1 MPESLNGEIEM
12 TVRVTVVNTLN
23 NSSIRMELESYESVE
38 DIIDTAA
45 EYWGKDAGAYVLRK
59 GTKLLNKSQSIDE
72 INLRE
77 DDIIELIPDPEG
89 GS

>member
-1 MPESLNGEIEM
+1 M

>member
-1 MPESLNGEIEM
+1 M

-23 NSSIRMELESYESVE
+23 NSSIRMELESYERVE

-59 GTKLLNKSQSIDE
+59 GTKLLNKNQSIDE
-72 INLRE
+72 INLR
-77 DDIIELIPDPEG
+77 DDDVIEMIPDPEG
-89 GS
+89 GA

>member
-1 MPESLNGEIEM
+1 M
-12 TVRVTVVNTLN
+12 VNTLN

>member
-1 MPESLNGEIEM
+1 M
-12 TVRVTVVNTLN
+12 TVRITVVNTLN
-23 NSSIRMELESYESVE
+23 SSSIRMELESYESVE

-59 GTKLLNKSQSIDE
+59 GSMLLSKKQSIDE

-77 DDIIELIPDPEG
+77 DDIIEMIPDPEG
-89 GS
+89 GN

>member
-1 MPESLNGEIEM
+1 M
-12 TVRVTVVNTLN
+12 TVRITVINTLN
-23 NSSIRMELESYESVE
+23 NSSIKMELESYESVA

-59 GTKLLNKSQSIDE
+59 GSKLLNKSQSIDE
-72 INLRE
+72 INLRD
-77 DDIIELIPDPEG
+77 DDIIEMIPDPEG